1 MEELT
6 VVHIHRLAVKKRDNE
21 NVTRVC
27 FCLHDHS
34 VIVALMACL
43 ALRKNT
49 VFLRLGRKKTIRS
62 R

>member
-6 VVHIHRLAVKKRDNE
+6 VVHIHRLAVKKE
-21 NVTRVC
+21 ITRTSHVR